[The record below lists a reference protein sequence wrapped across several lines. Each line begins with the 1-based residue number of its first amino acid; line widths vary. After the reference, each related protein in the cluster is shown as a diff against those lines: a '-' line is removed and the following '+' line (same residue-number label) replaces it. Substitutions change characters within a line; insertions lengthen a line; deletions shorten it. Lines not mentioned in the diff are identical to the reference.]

1 MITVVKVEFNADLES
16 ITLPDTAIFDDDFVR
31 WYYYQGI
38 APPCS
43 IAPGV
48 SIVDQYPPPPKGQ
61 RMARVPAWMRGST
74 QDPTKTILIPGEHV
88 EGSGRHVE
96 QSTSQFAETVVRTLP
111 PDALYRW
118 DRIVGEVVGEQFR
131 AVTADRMRLVVDR
144 YCRLA
149 GWRGKPPKT
158 RMTYQSC
165 TKDLAGLVEAA
176 AVSGPIREL
185 RMIVTHPVYGRAAD
199 GTITR
204 AMPGWN
210 PETGILYIEPEDLR
224 GVEPCDPDL
233 MMLIDLMVDFPFR
246 DMASRMNLIG
256 LMLTVLLRPCFPTV
270 PIHLVQ
276 SSIERTG
283 KGMLISSI
291 IGSLIGRHVPSVQ
304 VGEREEE
311 REKRFTTLILE
322 GATAIHLDNIPGS
335 SVLDSPSLCALATT
349 PVWKGRVLGSSSM
362 PTLPNTLTLIASA
375 NNLRATAE
383 VAKRIVPI
391 WLEPHT
397 SRPESRTDFVHPD
410 IHDYARRARRVLVAT
425 LLGMT
430 EAWIARG
437 APKGSVRLGGFESW
451 ASTIGGIM
459 ESAGADG
466 WLANRDEWASGAD
479 EWGEHVQSLVEGWAE
494 TLPEVAS
501 AAHLLALAERLDL
514 FPDIMAR
521 PAGKGRETAFGM
533 KVMRRLIDRP
543 VCGYKIRKAD
553 MRGAHYVLIPEQS
566 QPNLNF

>member
-31 WYYYQGI
+31 WYYYQGV

-96 QSTSQFAETVVRTLP
+96 QSAAQFAETVVRTLP

-131 AVTADRMRLVVDR
+131 AVTSDRMRLIVDR
-144 YCRLA
+144 HCRLA
-149 GWRGKPPKT
+149 GWRGTPPKT
-158 RMTYQSC
+158 RMIYQSC

-176 AVSGPIREL
+176 AMSGPIREL
-185 RMIVTHPVYGRAAD
+185 RMLTTHPVYGRTAD
-199 GTITR
+199 GRIVR
-204 AMPGWN
+204 AKPGWN
-210 PETGILYIEPEDLR
+210 PETGILYVEPEDLR
-224 GVEPCDPDL
+224 GVEPSEPD
-233 MMLIDLMVDFPFR
+233 MAMLLDLIVDFPFR
-246 DMASRMNLIG
+246 DMASRLNLIG
-256 LMLTVLLRPCFPTV
+256 LMLTILLRPCFPTV

-283 KGMLISSI
+283 KGMLISAI
-291 IGSLIGRHVPSVQ
+291 IGALIGRHVPSVQ

-375 NNLRATAE
+375 NNLRATSE

-391 WLEPHT
+391 WLEPDT
-397 SRPESRTDFVHPD
+397 SRPEARTKFVHPD
-410 IHDYARRARRVLVAT
+410 IHEYARKARRSLVAT
-425 LLGMT
+425 LLGMV
-430 EAWIARG
+430 EAWISQG
-437 APKGSVRLGGFESW
+437 APKGTTRLGGFEGW

-459 ESAGADG
+459 EVHNADP
-466 WLANRDEWASGAD
+466 WLANREEWAAGAD
-479 EWGEHVQSLVEGWAE
+479 EWAEHVEVLIQGWSE

-501 AAHLLALAERLDL
+501 AGSLLMLAESLDL
-514 FPDIMAR
+514 FPDVLAR
-521 PAGKGRETAFGM
+521 PVGKGRETAFGI
-533 KVMRRLIDRP
+533 KVMKRLVNRP
-543 VCGYKIRKAD
+543 VGGYKIRKVD
-553 MRGAHYVLIPEQS
+553 GRGANYLLSVSQS
-566 QPNLNF
+566 QQ